1 MKRVL
6 FFVFG
11 ILLCIGIFAQGQKA
25 DILSLMKSADEGNF
39 ISELKV
45 ADYYYKEGNY
55 GLAIPYLYMAYAN
68 RSTASFEERVNE
80 RDYFILCISIADKGN
95 AKAMCLAAKILLDEY
110 YIIYNLGNGLGE
122 EYYRYKGLYWAKK
135 AYDKGEPMAKE
146 ILEEYALYGYTPVA
160 KPYSEYS
167 IKQAKSMAQ
176 LNDATEALVFDYC
189 EKDVDKAKYFMKLL
203 NKIDKKNNARGL
215 FLNSVVRYDR
225 GAQTLAGFYYA
236 AELGYPH
243 ANYMV
248 SLCAAQ
254 GVGLKNS
261 KDARL
266 YLEKAADDNDQRA
279 LELLGYYYYYG
290 EGFNYHYEKDE
301 SKALECYRKLAD
313 LGNVVGLEH
322 LAMEYSKGGLLE
334 KNMDKAVDLWKK
346 AAKKGHEESM
356 YRLATYFYEKK
367 NAEAVNYLHQ
377 LVDAPFAPT
386 SAKAFA
392 CNKLNAIYRF
402 GYCGQSVNMEMADQW
417 LALAMRYGNDDAQ
430 SAEKLRLWLE
440 K

>member
-1 MKRVL
+1 MKRAL
-6 FFVFG
+6 FFVLG
-11 ILLCIGIFAQGQKA
+11 ILLCIGTFAQGQNA
-25 DILSLMKSADEGNF
+25 DIQSLLKSADEGNF
-39 ISELKV
+39 LSELKV

-55 GLAIPYLYMAYAN
+55 GLAISYLYMAYAN
-68 RSTASFEERVNE
+68 RSIASFEERVNG
-80 RDYFILCISIADKGN
+80 RDYFIHCISIAQQGN

-110 YIIYNLGNGLGE
+110 DMIYKFKSGLEE

-135 AYDKGEPMAKE
+135 AYDKGEAMAKD
-146 ILEEYALYGYTPVA
+146 ILDEYASYGYTPVG
-160 KPYSEYS
+160 KPCSDYS
-167 IKQAKSMAQ
+167 IKQAKSIEQ
-176 LNDATEALVFDYC
+176 LNDVTEALVFDYC
-189 EKDVDKAKYFMKLL
+189 EKDMDKSKYFMKLL

-215 FLNSVVRYDR
+215 FLNSVVHYDC
-225 GAQTLAGFYYA
+225 GVQTLAGFYYA

-248 SLCAAQ
+248 SLCDAH

-266 YLEKAADDNDQRA
+266 YLEKAAGENDQRA

-290 EGFNYHYEKDE
+290 EDFNYHFEKDQ
-301 SKALECYRKLAD
+301 SKALECYKKLAD
-313 LGNVVGLEH
+313 IGNVVGLEH
-322 LAMEYSKGGLLE
+322 LAMEYSKGSLLE
-334 KNMDKAVDLWKK
+334 KDMDKAVDLWKK

-367 NAEAVNYLHQ
+367 NAEAVNYLLQ
-377 LVDAPFAPT
+377 LANAPFAPT
-386 SAKAFA
+386 KAKAFA

-402 GYCGQSVNMEMADQW
+402 GYCGQSVNMEEADQW
-417 LALAMRYGNDDAQ
+417 LALAMKYGNDDAQ

>member
-1 MKRVL
+1 MKRAL
-6 FFVFG
+6 FFVLC
-11 ILLCIGIFAQGQKA
+11 ILLCIGTLAQGQKA
-25 DILSLMKSADEGNF
+25 DIQLLLKSADEGDF

-68 RSTASFEERVNE
+68 RSTASFEELVNVKY
-80 RDYFILCISIADKGN
+80 YFVHCISIAQQGN

-110 YIIYNLGNGLGE
+110 SMIYRLNNGLEE
-122 EYYRYKGLYWAKK
+122 EYHRYEGLYWAKK

-146 ILEEYALYGYTPVA
+146 ILDEYASYGYTPVG
-160 KPYSEYS
+160 KPCSDYS
-167 IKQAKSMAQ
+167 IKQAKSIEQ
-176 LNDATEALVFDYC
+176 LNDVTEALVFDYC
-189 EKDVDKAKYFMKLL
+189 EKNIDKSKYFMKLL
-203 NKIDKKNNARGL
+203 DKINKKNNARGL

-225 GAQTLAGFYYA
+225 GVQTLAGFYYA

-248 SLCAAQ
+248 SLCDAH

-266 YLEKAADDNDQRA
+266 YLQKAADENDQRA
-279 LELLGYYYYYG
+279 LSWLGFYYYYG
-290 EGFNYHYEKDE
+290 ENFMYHYEKDE
-301 SKALECYRKLAD
+301 SKALECYKKLAD
-313 LGNVVGLEH
+313 LGNAVGLEH
-322 LAMEYSKGGLLE
+322 LAMEYSKGRLLE
-334 KNMDKAVDLWKK
+334 KNMDKAVDLWKI

-367 NAEAVNYLHQ
+367 NVEAVNYLHQ
-377 LVDAPFAPT
+377 LANAPFAPT

-402 GYCGQSVNMEMADQW
+402 GYCGQSVNMELADQW
-417 LALAMRYGNDDAQ
+417 LSLAIKYGNDDAQ